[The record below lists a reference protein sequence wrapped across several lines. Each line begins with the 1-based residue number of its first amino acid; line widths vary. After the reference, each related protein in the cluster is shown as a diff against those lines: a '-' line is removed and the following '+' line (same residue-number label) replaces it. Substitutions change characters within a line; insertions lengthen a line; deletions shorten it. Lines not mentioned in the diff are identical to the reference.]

1 MHGKRPIVMADH
13 RTKIEAVARAPDVR
27 RPERRRASASRIGS
41 LEGARPSVLRRQAV
55 YKRTLAAGDV
65 VAAAVAFAALQIA
78 VGDSGVTVEILLTV
92 PLIVVIAHLGGLY
105 HRDEHLLHKTTLEE
119 APALFQVAAVYT
131 LVTWLLTDLTPSSEL
146 RPSEA
151 AAGWGLLFA
160 CMLVGRAL
168 ARLVVRQITP
178 PERCVVLGDP
188 ASAAALQRKFEV
200 SFSLKATVVGR
211 IAFDHNANGQSASG
225 GASQP
230 VLGGLRQL
238 AATLVHHDIDRVI
251 VVPDGSDESLDAIRV
266 IKTLGV
272 PLSVLPRMLETIGSS
287 FEFDD
292 VDGVTL
298 LGIRSSRLARSSL
311 VLKRTMDVTLAG
323 LGLALLAPLFAA
335 IAIAIKL
342 TSRGSVFYA
351 QRRIGRDGREFHML
365 KFRSMVE
372 GADAQKPQLLDLN
385 ETHGLFKIADDPR
398 VTRLGRFLRC
408 TSLDELPQ
416 LWNVVRGEMSMVGP
430 RPLVLDDDAK
440 IEGWHRT
447 RLTMSPGITGP
458 WQILGSTRS
467 PLDEMVKLDYLYG
480 ATWSLWLDVKI
491 MLRTLVYMATRRG
504 A

>member
-1 MHGKRPIVMADH
+1 
-13 RTKIEAVARAPDVR
+13 
-27 RPERRRASASRIGS
+27 
-41 LEGARPSVLRRQAV
+41 
-55 YKRTLAAGDV
+55 
-65 VAAAVAFAALQIA
+65 
-78 VGDSGVTVEILLTV
+78 
-92 PLIVVIAHLGGLY
+92 
-105 HRDEHLLHKTTLEE
+105 
-119 APALFQVAAVYT
+119 
-131 LVTWLLTDLTPSSEL
+131 
-146 RPSEA
+146 
-151 AAGWGLLFA
+151 
-160 CMLVGRAL
+160 
-168 ARLVVRQITP
+168 
-178 PERCVVLGDP
+178 
-188 ASAAALQRKFEV
+188 
-200 SFSLKATVVGR
+200 
-211 IAFDHNANGQSASG
+211 
-225 GASQP
+225 
-230 VLGGLRQL
+230 
-238 AATLVHHDIDRVI
+238 
-251 VVPDGSDESLDAIRV
+251 
-266 IKTLGV
+266 
-272 PLSVLPRMLETIGSS
+272 
-287 FEFDD
+287 

-342 TSRGSVFYA
+342 TSRGSVLYA

-365 KFRSMVE
+365 KFRSMVD
-372 GADAQKPQLLDLN
+372 GADTQKPQLLDLN
-385 ETHGLFKIADDPR
+385 ETQGLFKIADDPR